1 MVNQFRSEILS
12 RGQSAAKY
20 WVGHENGECR
30 SIRGDTRLLRRAESQ
45 PLELVGSLSE
55 LTEPED
61 QFHPA
66 QKMETVGRL
75 AGGVAHHFNN
85 LLTVISGYTSLL
97 VDESTLATR
106 VRNDLLE
113 INKAAASAARL
124 TRQLLAFSRQ
134 QVLAPMALNLNVVVR
149 HAEKMLQPVLGE
161 RVHVRVTLDATLGMV
176 LADVDQMEQVIVNLA
191 INARDAMLDGG
202 TLTFE
207 TSNADLADL
216 DDLDDESGMKHMA
229 VKADAYVM
237 LAVSDTGSGMDER
250 TRAHIFEPFF
260 TTKEPA
266 TGAGLGL
273 AAVYGIIRQSE
284 GFIRVRSE
292 PGRGTTFRIYLPR
305 TPTAALSERSAVAR
319 PVDPGE

>member
-1 MVNQFRSEILS
+1 MVDQFRSEILS
-12 RGQSAAKY
+12 RGQSAVKY
-20 WVGHENGECR
+20 RVRHENGECR
-30 SIRGDTRLLRRAESQ
+30 SIRGHARLLHRAEGQ
-45 PLELVGSLSE
+45 PLEVVGSLSE
-55 LTEPED
+55 LTEPEN
-61 QFHPA
+61 QFRPA
-66 QKMETVGRL
+66 QNMETVGRL

-97 VDESTLATR
+97 LDESTLATR
-106 VRNDLLE
+106 ARNDLLE
-113 INKAAASAARL
+113 ISKATASAARL
-124 TRQLLAFSRQ
+124 THQLLAFSRQ

-149 HAEKMLQPVLGE
+149 DAEKMLQPVLGE
-161 RVHVRVTLDATLGMV
+161 RVHLRVTLDATLGMV
-176 LADVDQMEQVIVNLA
+176 LADVDQMKQVILNLA

-216 DDLDDESGMKHMA
+216 DDLDDEPGMKHMA

-266 TGAGLGL
+266 TGTGLGL

-284 GFIRVRSE
+284 GFIRVLSE

-305 TPTAALSERSAVAR
+305 TPAAALSERSAVAG